1 MSGKMKNQNLS
12 STYMKRLK
20 SYVKTEIAAV
30 YITTDSKKFLSQRK
44 ALIHESKLD
53 DKRNKDRRWE
63 QMKTN
68 IAELVCEIIKRKQW
82 GIFFK
87 HEPIQALPVQDNT
100 VLYKVNQVKEE
111 ELVQAIEE
119 AMEARIR
126 ERKEEWQ
133 DNQIDQNQTSQKLS
147 NGTKTTSDDTRE

>member
-30 YITTDSKKFLSQRK
+30 YITTDSKKFLNQHK

-68 IAELVCEIIKRKQW
+68 IAEIVCEILKNKQW

-87 HEPIQALPVQDNT
+87 HEPMQSLPVQDNT
-100 VLYKVNQVKEE
+100 VLYKINEVKEE
-111 ELVQAIEE
+111 ELVQAIRE
-119 AMEARIR
+119 AMEDRIE
-126 ERKEEWQ
+126 ERKDEWQ
-133 DNQIDQNQTSQKLS
+133 DNQTDQNQTSQKLS
-147 NGTKTTSDDTRE
+147 NGTKTTSDDIKE